1 LTTSSIR
8 TLAAGHSSKTLNE
21 LARDAA
27 LVCESET
34 PASVEGIIRHL
45 VEAGLLAPLAQTL
58 KKPLPASIPT
68 TITSVIVLTAGRQ
81 HELRRA
87 LDSYTDNFCLYEK
100 DVQIIVAD
108 DSKTDSMEVGKYAL
122 SETASRTAVRIVNR
136 RQKEAYVS
144 LLVDSGIHP
153 DIASFAILGR
163 SLSGLCSIGANRNSA
178 LLDTVGECIFTVDDD
193 TTCQLF
199 PHPSADN
206 ALVLSSGEN
215 PRESWFFDDRDQL
228 LCSTKSEVCDIL
240 GEHERLLGKTLS
252 EVCTSTPLN
261 SVHVSNASAD
271 LLRAIETGNGH
282 IVATMSGIAGDS
294 ATHSS
299 ASLLTATGF
308 TKQELAQNESLYR
321 KAFRSREVF
330 GVVRTFTVM
339 HSRFCMTT
347 SLGLDNRDLI
357 PPFFPVGR
365 NEDGVFGALVSMMN
379 PAMLIG
385 HVPTAIFHAPP
396 PPRESSSHFEF
407 RVSDLIISLLLLVS
421 NSRKSGIRDLLR
433 YLGRELL
440 EIARLGESDFWMVIS
455 RAVTLQ
461 ISKRLRQLELIL
473 ADSECPRF
481 WRDDVSDYAHR
492 ICVQCTEPTFA
503 IPIELKQDASIEIAR
518 YRTRDLVARAGSL
531 LYSWPDLVNAA
542 SDLRKR
548 GLRLS
553 TILRSDK
560 K

>member
-1 LTTSSIR
+1 
-8 TLAAGHSSKTLNE
+8 
-21 LARDAA
+21 
-27 LVCESET
+27 
-34 PASVEGIIRHL
+34 
-45 VEAGLLAPLAQTL
+45 
-58 KKPLPASIPT
+58 
-68 TITSVIVLTAGRQ
+68 
-81 HELRRA
+81 
-87 LDSYTDNFCLYEK
+87 
-100 DVQIIVAD
+100 
-108 DSKTDSMEVGKYAL
+108 
-122 SETASRTAVRIVNR
+122 
-136 RQKEAYVS
+136 
-144 LLVDSGIHP
+144 
-153 DIASFAILGR
+153 
-163 SLSGLCSIGANRNSA
+163 
-178 LLDTVGECIFTVDDD
+178 
-193 TTCQLF
+193 
-199 PHPSADN
+199 
-206 ALVLSSGEN
+206 
-215 PRESWFFDDRDQL
+215 
-228 LCSTKSEVCDIL
+228 
-240 GEHERLLGKTLS
+240 
-252 EVCTSTPLN
+252 
-261 SVHVSNASAD
+261 
-271 LLRAIETGNGH
+271 
-282 IVATMSGIAGDS
+282 
-294 ATHSS
+294 
-299 ASLLTATGF
+299 
-308 TKQELAQNESLYR
+308 
-321 KAFRSREVF
+321 
-330 GVVRTFTVM
+330 
-339 HSRFCMTT
+339 
-347 SLGLDNRDLI
+347 
-357 PPFFPVGR
+357 
-365 NEDGVFGALVSMMN
+365 MN